1 MLPLFAVM
9 YIEVVPGWEF
19 TADTVRFDVAL
30 VTVELSVTA
39 VWLRVAATNVPKGGG
54 SVSRDCHDGIGCT
67 VRWDRDT
74 GWVEHDRR
82 RLYRAVGRSGEA
94 EGDAA
99 CERVQAGEVESEAR
113 RFTAAYDC

>member
-54 SVSRDCHDGIGCT
+54 VWSWSVTVPVNPPLPVMVRVEFLEVPCGI
-67 VRWDRDT
+67 VRLAGLAFT
-74 GWVEHDRR
+74 IK
-82 RLYRAVGRSGEA
+82 SGGA
-94 EGDAA
+94 KTTSSFA
-99 CERVQAGEVESEAR
+99 
-113 RFTAAYDC
+113 